1 MYFKSSFYCLILS
14 FLSLNFLG
22 AQNLLIDGSII
33 DDNDFEI
40 PFAAVGI
47 LKKNIGTTSTIE
59 GTFSFI
65 VSPNEIEDSLEI
77 SSIGFKTF
85 KIKVKD
91 YIDKKVKTIR
101 LSEQLTQLDEVIV
114 KAPINYIEKAL
125 KLLKTNT
132 ISVNLQLNLLYR
144 RWDVEEN
151 KCAFFIEQYIKVIDR
166 GPNSY
171 MVKSTIENQRKSAD
185 YRFVKNEAKFHPL
198 QYTEWNNPLRKG
210 IKVKSFKWKKIKNST
225 YDNEDVLFFE
235 GVNENKDKINIVI
248 GFETYKIYQIEYDW
262 KPNVGRSQRGMWIY
276 KKNNEGKLYLSY
288 HNREWVGARKLPEN
302 VRKTMINSGQKVR
315 EYYPVSF
322 RHELIVTQ
330 MTQQKQNFDKFDDME
345 QKDMSLYDVA
355 YNKSFWHNFSLPP
368 ETDYYKK
375 NIKELE
381 SRFGVSIETQF
392 KYSN

>member
-14 FLSLNFLG
+14 FLNLNFLG

-65 VSPNEIEDSLEI
+65 VSTNEIEDSLEI

-132 ISVNLQLNLLYR
+132 ISVNHQLNLLYR

-171 MVKSTIENQRKSAD
+171 MVKSNIENQRKSAD